1 MKGNCFKSCFCSKVG
16 FTLIELLVVVL
27 IIGILTAVAVPQY
40 QKAVD
45 KARVSELFAIVK
57 NVKVQQ
63 EVFYLTHGHY
73 AADCEELG
81 ADLPG
86 GFEQKENN
94 ANVYMQTKGSFEIS
108 LFCKNKDSSD
118 TDYNRVAGK
127 VRSADNSFQASIE
140 MFFDYYSNEN
150 VRQENKGHQGD
161 AFCFASNSNTRGLNV
176 CKSLGREVRTEDFS
190 YWL

>member
-27 IIGILTAVAVPQY
+27 IIGILAAVAVPQY

-45 KARVSELFAIVK
+45 KARVSELFALVK
-57 NVKVQQ
+57 NLKVQQ

-86 GFEQKENN
+86 GFGEYGE
-94 ANVYMQTKGSFEIS
+94 ANPGMYVSTKGNNNTQLKCNNGGGTRAMGSVVNGEF
-108 LFCKNKDSSD
+108 FVN
-118 TDYNRVAGK
+118 
-127 VRSADNSFQASIE
+127 IE
-140 MFFDYYSNEN
+140 MFFDHYSNEDVKKEIDKN
-150 VRQENKGHQGD
+150 QQGKT
-161 AFCFASNSNTRGLNV
+161 FCYGTTSRALAV
-176 CKSLGREVRTEDFS
+176 CKSLGKEERNQTS